1 MDGLW
6 FQLLIYEFIMSN
18 DIRDVFKRFRDAL
31 NETEEKQNGVPYTQQ
46 DEILQ
51 TSMQSAT
58 EAFGAD
64 FTSIKTP
71 MFYYRQDG
79 DITLSGIIPSLNDA
93 KFQFSY
99 KNGCNFWSGDGQVK
113 LNDENLTTITR
124 MYGVYK
130 NWKQEINGLSDKKP
144 MNMKNE

>member
-1 MDGLW
+1 
-6 FQLLIYEFIMSN
+6 MSN

-64 FTSIKTP
+64 FSSIKTP

-99 KNGCNFWSGDGQVK
+99 KNGCSFWSGDGQVK

-144 MNMKNE
+144 MNMKTEQ

>member
-1 MDGLW
+1 
-6 FQLLIYEFIMSN
+6 MSN

-64 FTSIKTP
+64 FSSIKTP

-99 KNGCNFWSGDGQVK
+99 KNGCSFWSGDGQVK

>member
-1 MDGLW
+1 
-6 FQLLIYEFIMSN
+6 MSN

-64 FTSIKTP
+64 FSSLKTP

-79 DITLSGIIPSLNDA
+79 DVTLSGIIPSLNDA

-99 KNGCNFWSGDGQVK
+99 KNGCSFWSGDGQVK

>member
-1 MDGLW
+1 
-6 FQLLIYEFIMSN
+6 MSN

-64 FTSIKTP
+64 FSSIKTP

-99 KNGCNFWSGDGQVK
+99 KNGCSFWSGDGQVK

-130 NWKQEINGLSDKKP
+130 NWKNEINGLSDKKP

>member
-1 MDGLW
+1 MN
-6 FQLLIYEFIMSN
+6 N
-18 DIRDVFKRFRDAL
+18 DIRDTFKRFRQAL
-31 NETEEKQNGVPYTQQ
+31 NEAEEHQEKQNGVPYTQQ

-64 FTSIKTP
+64 FSSIKTP

-99 KNGCNFWSGDGQVK
+99 KNGCSFWSGDGQVK

>member
-1 MDGLW
+1 
-6 FQLLIYEFIMSN
+6 MSN

-64 FTSIKTP
+64 FSSIKTP

-79 DITLSGIIPSLNDA
+79 DITFSGIIPSLNDA

-99 KNGCNFWSGDGQVK
+99 KNGCSFWSGDGQVK

-130 NWKQEINGLSDKKP
+130 NWKNEINGLSDKKP

>member
-1 MDGLW
+1 
-6 FQLLIYEFIMSN
+6 MSN
-18 DIRDVFKRFRDAL
+18 DIRDIFNSFRKAL
-31 NETEEKQNGVPYTQQ
+31 NESEDDQNGVPFTQQ
-46 DEILQ
+46 DGILQ

-64 FTSIKTP
+64 FSEIKTP
-71 MFYYRQDG
+71 MYYYKKDG
-79 DITLSGIIPSLNDA
+79 DITLSGIIPSLEDA

-113 LNDENLTTITR
+113 INDESLKTINR

-130 NWKQEINGLSDKKP
+130 NWKKEIDGLTDKKP
-144 MNMKNE
+144 MNMKNEQ

>member
-1 MDGLW
+1 MG
-6 FQLLIYEFIMSN
+6 SN
-18 DIRDVFKRFRDAL
+18 DIREVFRRFRNAL
-31 NETEEKQNGVPYTQQ
+31 NESDDAQKQNGVPYTQQ

-64 FTSIKTP
+64 FSELKTP

-79 DITLSGIIPSLNDA
+79 DITLSGVIPSLDDA

-113 LNDENLTTITR
+113 INDENVTKISR
-124 MYGVYK
+124 MLGVYK
-130 NWKQEINGLSDKKP
+130 NWKKEIDSLTDKKP
-144 MNMKNE
+144 MAMKNEQ

>member
-1 MDGLW
+1 
-6 FQLLIYEFIMSN
+6 MSN

-64 FTSIKTP
+64 FSSLKTP
-71 MFYYRQDG
+71 MFYHRQDG
-79 DITLSGIIPSLNDA
+79 DVTLSGIIPSLNDA

-99 KNGCNFWSGDGQVK
+99 KNGCSFWSGDGQVK

>member
-1 MDGLW
+1 
-6 FQLLIYEFIMSN
+6 MSD

-64 FTSIKTP
+64 FSSIKTP

-99 KNGCNFWSGDGQVK
+99 KNGCSFWSGDGQVK

>member
-1 MDGLW
+1 
-6 FQLLIYEFIMSN
+6 MSN

-64 FTSIKTP
+64 FSSIKTP

-93 KFQFSY
+93 NN
-99 KNGCNFWSGDGQVK
+99 KNSNIQNSGNSSFVPV
-113 LNDENLTTITR
+113 N
-124 MYGVYK
+124 MYPNYYSGIVPGIQQMQSIPQSEGIRTVEP
-130 NWKQEINGLSDKKP
+130 NNNQQP
-144 MNMKNE
+144 Q

>member
-64 FTSIKTP
+64 FSSIKTP

-99 KNGCNFWSGDGQVK
+99 KNGCSFWSGDGQVK

>member
-1 MDGLW
+1 
-6 FQLLIYEFIMSN
+6 
-18 DIRDVFKRFRDAL
+18 
-31 NETEEKQNGVPYTQQ
+31 
-46 DEILQ
+46 
-51 TSMQSAT
+51 
-58 EAFGAD
+58 
-64 FTSIKTP
+64 

-99 KNGCNFWSGDGQVK
+99 KNGCSFWSGDGQVK

-144 MNMKNE
+144 MNMKTEQ

>member
-1 MDGLW
+1 
-6 FQLLIYEFIMSN
+6 MSD

-64 FTSIKTP
+64 FSSIKTP

-99 KNGCNFWSGDGQVK
+99 KNGCSFWSGDGQVK

-144 MNMKNE
+144 MNMKTEQ

>member
-64 FTSIKTP
+64 FSSIKTP

-113 LNDENLTTITR
+113 LND
-124 MYGVYK
+124 
-130 NWKQEINGLSDKKP
+130 DKRCKS
-144 MNMKNE
+144 

>member
-1 MDGLW
+1 
-6 FQLLIYEFIMSN
+6 MSN

-51 TSMQSAT
+51 TSMQSAI

-64 FTSIKTP
+64 FSSIKTP

-113 LNDENLTTITR
+113 LND
-124 MYGVYK
+124 
-130 NWKQEINGLSDKKP
+130 DKRCKS
-144 MNMKNE
+144 

>member
-1 MDGLW
+1 
-6 FQLLIYEFIMSN
+6 MSN

-64 FTSIKTP
+64 FSSLKTP
-71 MFYYRQDG
+71 MFYYMQDG
-79 DITLSGIIPSLNDA
+79 DVTLSGIIPSLNDA

-99 KNGCNFWSGDGQVK
+99 KNGCSFWSGDGQVK

>member
-1 MDGLW
+1 MG
-6 FQLLIYEFIMSN
+6 SN
-18 DIRDVFKRFRDAL
+18 DIREVFRRFRNAL
-31 NETEEKQNGVPYTQQ
+31 NESDDAQKQNGVPYTQQ

-64 FTSIKTP
+64 FSELKTP

-79 DITLSGIIPSLNDA
+79 DITLSGVIPSLDDA

-113 LNDENLTTITR
+113 INDENVTKISR
-124 MYGVYK
+124 MLGVYK
-130 NWKQEINGLSDKKP
+130 NWKKEIDSLTDKKP
-144 MNMKNE
+144 MGMKNEQ

>member
-64 FTSIKTP
+64 FSSIKTP

-99 KNGCNFWSGDGQVK
+99 KNGCSFWSGDGQVK

-130 NWKQEINGLSDKKP
+130 NWKNEINGLSDKKP

>member
-64 FTSIKTP
+64 FSSIKTP

-99 KNGCNFWSGDGQVK
+99 KNGCSFWSGDGQVK
-113 LNDENLTTITR
+113 LNDSLISFLLPL
-124 MYGVYK
+124 
-130 NWKQEINGLSDKKP
+130 IL
-144 MNMKNE
+144 

>member
-1 MDGLW
+1 
-6 FQLLIYEFIMSN
+6 MSN

-64 FTSIKTP
+64 FSSINTP

-99 KNGCNFWSGDGQVK
+99 KNGCSFWSGDGQVK

-144 MNMKNE
+144 MNMKTEQ